1 MLKKTML
8 AATMTL
14 LISAG
19 SNAETENMMMQSS
32 FADTGSF
39 QVAVADGGKY
49 AAPLPKGAKPKVKKP
64 KKKGISIYI
73 PPQDD
78 DSAIVSS
85 GTTDLVAED
94 MVSDVG
100 MTPRERVAAVPKG
113 KLKNP
118 YTDNEKMITEG
129 YKRFMGNSC
138 NGCHGGTGGGGM
150 CPPLSN
156 EVFVYGSD
164 DDTLFRLITLGSDDL
179 AKEGYYRKG
188 MEGVVGPMPPYGDI
202 IKTDDEM
209 WKIIAW
215 IRTIFNGDE
224 NRRNW

>member
-1 MLKKTML
+1 MLRKTML
-8 AATMTL
+8 AATMML

-19 SNAETENMMMQSS
+19 SNAETENMIMQSS
-32 FADTGSF
+32 FSDTGSF
-39 QVAVADGGKY
+39 EVAVADGGKY
-49 AAPLPKGAKPKVKKP
+49 AAPPPKGAKPKVKKS
-64 KKKGISIYI
+64 KKKGIQIYI
-73 PPQDD
+73 PGQEEQSEADNKVEE
-78 DSAIVSS
+78 AV
-85 GTTDLVAED
+85 D

-156 EVFVYGSD
+156 EVFIYGSD
-164 DDTLFRLITLGSDDL
+164 DDTLFRLITLGSDEL

-202 IKTDDEM
+202 IKTDEEM

-215 IRTIFNGDE
+215 IRTVFNGDE
-224 NRRNW
+224 KRRNW

>member
-1 MLKKTML
+1 MTLNKTVL
-8 AATMTL
+8 AAMML

-19 SNAETENMMMQSS
+19 CNAEQEETTFIDSNLEN
-32 FADTGSF
+32 F
-39 QVAVADGGKY
+39 QVAVVDGGPY
-49 AAPLPKGAKPKVKKP
+49 AAPLPAGAKPKVEKP
-64 KKKGISIYI
+64 KRKSVSIYI
-73 PPQDD
+73 PGQSDASSTD
-78 DSAIVSS
+78 EKIVEE
-85 GTTDLVAED
+85 G
-94 MVSDVG
+94 MVSDIG
-100 MTPRERVAAVPKG
+100 MSPRERVASTPKG

-118 YTDNEKMITEG
+118 YTDNEEMIAEG

-164 DDTLFRLITLGSDDL
+164 DDTLFRLVTLGSDDL
-179 AKEGYYRKG
+179 AKLGYYRKG

-202 IKTDDEM
+202 IKTDEEL

-215 IRTIFNGDE
+215 IRTVFNGDPA
-224 NRRNW
+224 RRNW

>member
-1 MLKKTML
+1 MMLNKTAL
-8 AATMTL
+8 AAMML

-19 SNAETENMMMQSS
+19 CNAEQEGTASI
-32 FADTGSF
+32 DTNIESF
-39 QVAVADGGKY
+39 QVAAADGGPY
-49 AAPLPKGAKPKVKKP
+49 AAPLPEGAKPKDEKP
-64 KKKGISIYI
+64 KKRGVQLYI
-73 PPQDD
+73 PGQEDAD
-78 DSAIVSS
+78 ESADKV
-85 GTTDLVAED
+85 VEEAAD

-100 MTPRERVAAVPKG
+100 MSPRDRVAAAPKG

-118 YTDNEKMITEG
+118 YTDNEEMIAQG
-129 YKRFMGNSC
+129 KGRYFGNSC
-138 NGCHGGTGGGGM
+138 NGCHGGTGGGGI

-179 AKEGYYRKG
+179 AKLGYYRKG

-202 IKTDDEM
+202 IKTDDEV

-215 IRTIFNGDE
+215 IRTVFNGDE
-224 NRRNW
+224 KRRNW

>member
-1 MLKKTML
+1 MMLL
-8 AATMTL
+8 FSIGSHAAQESTQHDSSMTL
-14 LISAG
+14 
-19 SNAETENMMMQSS
+19 ES
-32 FADTGSF
+32 FI
-39 QVAVADGGKY
+39 VAVADGGAY
-49 AAPLPKGAKPKVKKP
+49 AAPLPAGAKPKVHKP
-64 KKKGISIYI
+64 KKKGVTIYI
-73 PPQDD
+73 PGQ
-78 DSAIVSS
+78 
-85 GTTDLVAED
+85 ED
-94 MVSDVG
+94 AVEDKVVEEGMVSDVG
-100 MTPRERVAAVPKG
+100 MSPRDRVAAVPKG

-118 YTDNEKMITEG
+118 YTDNEEMIAQG

-179 AKEGYYRKG
+179 AKLGYYRKG

-202 IKTDDEM
+202 IKTDEEL

-215 IRTIFNGDE
+215 IRTVFNGDPK
-224 NRRNW
+224 RRDW

>member
-1 MLKKTML
+1 MILKKTALLTML
-8 AATMTL
+8 LFA
-14 LISAG
+14 SVAG
-19 SNAETENMMMQSS
+19 HAEPDDSTTIHLDD
-32 FADTGSF
+32 FV
-39 QVAVADGGKY
+39 VAVADGGLY
-49 AAPLPKGAKPKVKKP
+49 AAPLPAGAKPKVEKP
-64 KKKGISIYI
+64 KKQGIQIYI
-73 PPQDD
+73 PGQDD
-78 DSAIVSS
+78 AAEDKAIE
-85 GTTDLVAED
+85 ED
-94 MVSDVG
+94 MVSDIG
-100 MTPRERVAAVPKG
+100 MSPRERVASTPKG

-118 YTDNEKMITEG
+118 YTDNEAMINEG

-179 AKEGYYRKG
+179 AKLGYYRKG

-202 IKTDDEM
+202 IEKDEEV

-215 IRTIFNGDE
+215 IRTVFNGDPK
-224 NRRNW
+224 RRNW

>member
-1 MLKKTML
+1 MILKKTALVGVM
-8 AATMTL
+8 L

-19 SNAETENMMMQSS
+19 CNAQQEEVTS
-32 FADTGSF
+32 FDANLESF
-39 QVAVADGGKY
+39 QVAVADGGAY
-49 AAPLPKGAKPKVKKP
+49 AAPLPKGAKPKVKPKP
-64 KKKGISIYI
+64 KGVKMYI
-73 PPQDD
+73 PGQDD
-78 DSAIVSS
+78 ESSDSSAKEE
-85 GTTDLVAED
+85 AKD
-94 MVSDVG
+94 MVSDIG
-100 MTPRERVAAVPKG
+100 MSPRERVASTPKG

-118 YTDNEKMITEG
+118 YTDNAEMEAEG

-164 DDTLFRLITLGSDDL
+164 DDTLFRLVTLGSDEL
-179 AKEGYYRKG
+179 AKEGYFRKG

-202 IKTDDEM
+202 IKTDEEM

-215 IRTIFNGDE
+215 IRTVFNGDQS
-224 NRRNW
+224 RRDW

>member
-1 MLKKTML
+1 MMLNKTALVGM
-8 AATMTL
+8 ML

-19 SNAETENMMMQSS
+19 CNAEQEETASIDANLE
-32 FADTGSF
+32 SF
-39 QVAVADGGKY
+39 QVAVADGGAY
-49 AAPLPKGAKPKVKKP
+49 AAPLPEGVKPKVKPKP
-64 KKKGISIYI
+64 KGVSIYI
-73 PPQDD
+73 PGQEDESSD
-78 DSAIVSS
+78 DSAEE
-85 GTTDLVAED
+85 AKD
-94 MVSDVG
+94 MVSDIG
-100 MTPRERVAAVPKG
+100 MSPRDRVESTPKG

-118 YTDNEKMITEG
+118 FTDDEAMELEG
-129 YKRFMGNSC
+129 HKRYMGNSC

-179 AKEGYYRKG
+179 AKLGYYRKG

-202 IKTDDEM
+202 IKTDEEL

-215 IRTIFNGDE
+215 IRTVFNGDE
-224 NRRNW
+224 KRRNW

>member
-1 MLKKTML
+1 MKLKTTTL
-8 AATMTL
+8 AAMML
-14 LISAG
+14 LLSTACNAG
-19 SNAETENMMMQSS
+19 TEDNAT
-32 FADTGSF
+32 FASDLDMGDNIV
-39 QVAVADGGKY
+39 VAVADGGAY
-49 AAPLPKGAKPKVKKP
+49 AAPLPKGAKPKAAPVKP
-64 KKKGISIYI
+64 KGVSIYI
-73 PPQDD
+73 PGQDD
-78 DSAIVSS
+78 ATSEVKEEAK
-85 GTTDLVAED
+85 D

-100 MTPRERVAAVPKG
+100 MSPRERVASTPKG

-118 YTDNEKMITEG
+118 YTDDEAMELAG
-129 YKRFMGNSC
+129 HKRYMGNSC

-179 AKEGYYRKG
+179 AKEGYFRKG

-202 IKTDDEM
+202 IKTDEEL

-215 IRTIFNGDE
+215 IRTAFNGDQK
-224 NRRNW
+224 RRDW

>member
-1 MLKKTML
+1 MKLNKTVL
-8 AATMTL
+8 AAMTL
-14 LISAG
+14 LLSAG
-19 SNAETENMMMQSS
+19 CNAETEDASEVSMMDS
-32 FADTGSF
+32 GNIV
-39 QVAVADGGKY
+39 VAVADGGPY
-49 AAPLPKGAKPKVKKP
+49 AAPLPKGATPKAPALKEEGVKL
-64 KKKGISIYI
+64 YI
-73 PPQDD
+73 PGQED
-78 DSAIVSS
+78 AA
-85 GTTDLVAED
+85 AEENAPEEG
-94 MVSDVG
+94 MISDVG
-100 MTPRERVAAVPKG
+100 MSPRERVASTPKG

-118 YTDNEKMITEG
+118 YTDDEAMELEG
-129 YKRFMGNSC
+129 HKRFMGNSC

-179 AKEGYYRKG
+179 AKEGYFRKG

-215 IRTIFNGDE
+215 IRTTFNGDQS
-224 NRRNW
+224 RRDW